1 MNLKKVFLR
10 NFKNYDKEALDLESS
25 SFWILRGKNSS
36 GKSTLAC
43 DALTYALFG
52 KIKAMDD
59 PQDTKIGVD
68 DVVKRGKSKATVRIE
83 FTNKTDNYVIERIR
97 EIRKSS
103 SREAV
108 QIKKNGKIIHPKD
121 APKTKADQ
129 WIRNNLWTY
138 KDFTNTTLIM
148 QDEMTKA
155 LGLRTSDRRDYL
167 ERLFGINTSSR
178 NSLNRS

>member
-1 MNLKKVFLR
+1 MNFRKLFIR
-10 NFKNYDKEALDLESS
+10 NFKNYDKQKLDLESS

-59 PQDTKIGVD
+59 PQDTKVSID
-68 DVVKRGKSKATVRIE
+68 DVVKRGKTKALVRVE
-83 FTNKTDNYVIERIR
+83 FTNKGDNFVIERERQIKKTASK
-97 EIRKSS
+97 ES
-103 SREAV
+103 V
-108 QIKKNGKIIHPKD
+108 YIKKNGKIIHPKD
-121 APKTKADQ
+121 APKTKGDN
-129 WIRNNLWTY
+129 WIKSNLWTY

-155 LGLRTSDRRDYL
+155 LGLRTGERRDYL
-167 ERLFGINTSSR
+167 ER
-178 NSLNRS
+178 